1 MEITLLKQDK
11 PMNCGQTAIAMV
23 TGKTIREV
31 EAAFADTGASGGSRG
46 GATYGGA
53 QVAVLQSFGVKC
65 GSYVVVAPTR
75 DWSVLPKTALVR
87 FGYLKKSGGHLSKTK
102 TKSMGHLV
110 VWHDGK
116 FYDPAGAVLT
126 PDEVRH
132 DVVMTRFL
140 AIER

>member
-11 PMNCGQTAIAMV
+11 KMNCGQTAIAMV

-31 EAAFADTGASGGSRG
+31 EAAFRNTGATGGGRG
-46 GATYGGA
+46 GATYSGS
-53 QVAVLQSFGVKC
+53 QVAVLQSLGVKC

-102 TKSMGHLV
+102 TKQMGHLV

-116 FYDPAGAVLT
+116 FYDPAGRVLN
-126 PDEVRH
+126 PDEVRQ
-132 DVVMTRFL
+132 DVVITRFL